1 MYRFPW
7 YLTLVSTNHASSNPG
22 QIGAL
27 WFRSYC
33 PHQSISV
40 YGTTV
45 AELLPIQF
53 GVPQGRFL
61 GPLLFLPGVT
71 KTGLANIL

>member
-1 MYRFPW
+1 MLRATRARSVPYGSA
-7 YLTLVSTNHASSNPG
+7 LTVRT
-22 QIGAL
+22 
-27 WFRSYC
+27 
-33 PHQSISV
+33 QSISV

-45 AELLPIQF
+45 SELLPIQF
-53 GVPQGRFL
+53 GVPQGSFL